1 MFKIYTSSWQQSKRN
16 LFLTNVPTHYRY
28 GGHVGWMEGWVPV
41 SGYYWSDRLVASFLQ
56 QALSSPGRL
65 TEGQ

>member
-1 MFKIYTSSWQQSKRN
+1 MN

-65 TEGQ
+65 AADQ